1 MSDPLLLSVH
11 YLFYRYHYY
20 HRAAWRSAFGTSSSG
35 TTRVTLCVK
44 KAQGH
49 VGVRCECRSFSA
61 VVCYIISLAEA
72 GLAQPSSAD
81 VSATFASVQELSAN
95 ELNQRGVQTLET
107 CVGILAQDVCQTKSC
122 GKIAPSRQRGDA
134 FLKELDSV
142 LRSPRCPRRTVP
154 GACLPQ
160 RT

>member
-35 TTRVTLCVK
+35 TARVTLCVK
-44 KAQGH
+44 KA
-49 VGVRCECRSFSA
+49 ECRSFSA

-72 GLAQPSSAD
+72 GPAQPSSAD

-122 GKIAPSRQRGDA
+122 GRIAPSRQRGDA

-160 RT
+160 RS